1 MAVVVESFELAA
13 PRRRSW
19 WENLQSALLLAL
31 ALVHPQLLPM
41 FLSLLSC
48 SLWFLASSA
57 GQVCK
62 RSTLVRQPADSPA
75 LQLSPGQSRVVEE
88 ELSVASSAADSAQQF
103 HLLIGC
109 FSFCVGSR
117 VLWEP

>member
-1 MAVVVESFELAA
+1 M
-13 PRRRSW
+13 
-19 WENLQSALLLAL
+19 
-31 ALVHPQLLPM
+31 
-41 FLSLLSC
+41 
-48 SLWFLASSA
+48 
-57 GQVCK
+57 
-62 RSTLVRQPADSPA
+62 RQPADSPA
-75 LQLSPGQSRVVEE
+75 LQLSPGQSCVVKE